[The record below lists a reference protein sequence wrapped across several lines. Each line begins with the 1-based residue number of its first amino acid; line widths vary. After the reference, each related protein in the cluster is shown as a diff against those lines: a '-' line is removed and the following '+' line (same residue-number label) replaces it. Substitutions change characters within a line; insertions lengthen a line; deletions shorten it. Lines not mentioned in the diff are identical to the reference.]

1 MENQTKNFENV
12 CHNCLGPECDVKT
25 CSIRVKALEQKRL
38 ENECAQ
44 FRRDLAAWPA

>member
-1 MENQTKNFENV
+1 MEPKTKNFENV
-12 CHNCLGPECDVKT
+12 CHGCLGSECDVKT
-25 CSIRVKALEQKRL
+25 CSIRVKAQEQKRL